1 MDALDLAL
9 VPLSATLII
18 GFDGVALPGLL
29 RRGAPVVLGVRVE
42 RLDKL
47 PLDAGL
53 VLPIVIADVEPV
65 WKSTSELGDVASMA
79 WGACD

>member
-53 VLPIVIADVEPV
+53 VLAVVVGDIEPV
-65 WKSTSELGDVASMA
+65 WSTSE
-79 WGACD
+79 